1 MVISPYLII
10 LSLIA
15 FAVLPSSEKRFD
27 GVLYRVCFALLTLFL
42 VFRFGQGTDWLG
54 YNYIYSMAPSGSFD
68 FADYFYS
75 EEVHSEI
82 GWKLINNLFKVL
94 GFDFFWLV
102 AFVSLLEMCLL
113 NKFITRYSAN
123 CTMSLLLFFPIVY
136 LTYFFSTLRQ
146 GIVIAVF
153 LGLMVEWLDDGKVK
167 RYVLATVALLA
178 VHMMAIILILP
189 LFVTRLSNKSLS
201 TLLAGAAAVGFAG
214 VFALNKLIAIL
225 GLTWGDNGISLVALA
240 YRLIMAALVFF
251 LYWGARGDL
260 DDEDAKRADVL
271 MKIYVC
277 GIVVYLCFM
286 GNAGYS
292 SRFAAP
298 FLAMELVLIPMFSNT
313 ANARRQILLVF
324 FAITMVFVMTAKNLG
339 SYLDQGYYPADL
351 EFWEYP
357 YVSVFNQEDIIRY
370 SDSPYIA
377 FL

>member
-1 MVISPYLII
+1 MSPYLI
-10 LSLIA
+10 LLLLLTM
-15 FAVLPSSEKRFD
+15 AVIPSGNRQFD
-27 GVLYRVCFALLTLFL
+27 SILYRVCFALLTLLL

-75 EEVHSEI
+75 SEVHSEI

-94 GFDFFWLV
+94 GLEFVWLV
-102 AFVSLLEMCLL
+102 AFVSLLEMYLL
-113 NKFITRYSAN
+113 NKFIVRYSSN

-153 LGLMVEWLDDGKVK
+153 LGLMVGWLDDGKTK
-167 RYVLATVALLA
+167 RYVFATISLLA
-178 VHMMAIILILP
+178 IHMMAIILALP

-201 TLLAGAAAVGFAG
+201 ILLAGAVVVGLVG
-214 VFALNKLIAIL
+214 VSTLNRLIAAL
-225 GLTWGDNGISLVALA
+225 GLTWGENGISLVALL
-240 YRLIMAALVFF
+240 YRLIMAVLIFF

-260 DDEDAKRADVL
+260 DDEEARRVDLL

-277 GIVVYLCFM
+277 GIVAYLCFM

-298 FLAMELVLIPMFSNT
+298 FLAMELVLIPMLSNT

-324 FAITMVFVMTAKNLG
+324 FAVTMVFVMTAKNLD
-339 SYLDQGYYPADL
+339 SYLAQGYYPAEL
-351 EFWEYP
+351 GFWEYP
-357 YVSVFNQEDIIRY
+357 YISVFNQEDIIRY
-370 SDSPYIA
+370 SDSPYIP